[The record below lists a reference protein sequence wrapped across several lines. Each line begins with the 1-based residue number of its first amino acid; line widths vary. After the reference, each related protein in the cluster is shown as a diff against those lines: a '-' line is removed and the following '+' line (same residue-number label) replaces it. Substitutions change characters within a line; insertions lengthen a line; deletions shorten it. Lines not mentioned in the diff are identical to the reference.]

1 MVLNS
6 IRTPQSSGSGVF
18 PALVLVQGN
27 EQKNIVLNRTP
38 FSVGR
43 KVDKDLVIADPRV
56 SRDHALIV
64 LEAEGFF
71 LVDQGSKH
79 GTFVNGERIQR
90 QKLERNDR
98 LEFGARDSTYAIFNP
113 AHGTSNTAREFLSQI
128 SGIQISQEAT
138 DLEKLTLF
146 LEAARKL
153 NTAGVLDEIL
163 MTMLEVTLRLTRAER
178 GYVFLKDDD
187 GSLRLAAGRNSKGE
201 PLLDDKT
208 ISHSAL
214 DESLR
219 SNSEFLLTD
228 TGSSMDMA
236 GRQSIVAYDLRTVI
250 CIPLRKRQVQSSR
263 DQATL
268 MPMAAPA
275 PPVDASAEV
284 AGVLYVDS
292 RFASREF
299 SGVGHDILRAI
310 ATEAGSLIENA
321 RLVQAEEESRRY
333 QQELSIAANIQQR
346 LMQVKIPD
354 VPFAKLRG
362 KNLSCKEIGG
372 DFFDALNTKE
382 GLAVVLADVSGKG
395 VSAALL
401 ASTLQ
406 GMIYSHLSSGMPLL
420 EVVAAVNHFFTEKLV
435 GEKYA
440 TVLLAR
446 LRRDGDLEYV
456 NCGHV
461 QPLLVC
467 GGEVIRPPHGN
478 VPVGLLP
485 DATFESAR
493 CQLNAGDRFILVTD
507 GVTEA
512 ENAMGDFF
520 EDSRLEAAA
529 AKAPTLEG
537 IFTAVSE
544 FCAGNPLN
552 DDCTVVELV
561 YSPEPAPN

>member
-6 IRTPQSSGSGVF
+6 IRTPQTSGSGVF

-56 SRDHALIV
+56 SRDHALII

-71 LVDQGSKH
+71 LIDQGSKH

-98 LEFGARDSTYAIFNP
+98 LEFGARDSAYAIFNP
-113 AHGTSNTAREFLSQI
+113 ARDGTSNTAREFLSQI

-178 GYVFLKDDD
+178 GYVFLKDDE
-187 GSLRLAAGRNSKGE
+187 GKLRLAAGRNSKGE

-228 TGSSMDMA
+228 TGSSMDLA
-236 GRQSIVAYDLRTVI
+236 ARQSIVAYDLRTVI
-250 CIPLRKRQVQSSR
+250 CIPLRKRQVQSVR
-263 DQATL
+263 DQNT
-268 MPMAAPA
+268 PGPGAA
-275 PPVDASAEV
+275 SEV

-333 QQELSIAANIQQR
+333 QQELTIAASIQQR

-372 DFFDALNTKE
+372 DFFDAVNTKE

-420 EVVAAVNHFFTEKLV
+420 DVVAAVNNFFTAKLV

-461 QPLLVC
+461 QPLLIC
-467 GGEVIRPPHGN
+467 GGEVMRPPHGN
-478 VPVGLLP
+478 VPVGLLA

-493 CQLNAGDRFILVTD
+493 CQLNSGDRFILVTD

-512 ENAMGDFF
+512 ENSMGDFF

-529 AKAPTLEG
+529 AKTPTLEG
-537 IFTAVSE
+537 IFAAVTE
-544 FCAGNPLN
+544 FCAGNPLS
-552 DDCTVVELV
+552 DDCTVVELL
-561 YSPEPAPN
+561 YSTPGGEA